1 MKKLLILF
9 LATVSIGLAQNT
21 TPIQTP
27 TVENAELWMIQHF
40 QIPPD
45 ALITWFKSLHVV
57 DDANS
62 QPSWRA
68 VIHWRTKSADG
79 RVFIHKRVYD
89 FDTGTVMFE
98 ADRYDPSGV
107 AE

>member
-1 MKKLLILF
+1 MKNFLILF
-9 LATVSIGLAQNT
+9 LAITSIGSAQ

-45 ALITWFKSLHVV
+45 ALITEFKSVHVV
-57 DDANS
+57 DGKTPQA
-62 QPSWRA
+62 SWRA

-79 RVFIHKRVYD
+79 RTFIHARIYD
-89 FDTGTVMFE
+89 FDTATVMLE
-98 ADRYDPSGV
+98 YDDLDPSG
-107 AE
+107 ARE

>member
-9 LATVSIGLAQNT
+9 LTTALISSAQNV

-45 ALITWFKSLHVV
+45 ALITWFKSLHVI
-57 DDANS
+57 DNANPQS
-62 QPSWRA
+62 SWRA